1 MPTKEKSIPGI
12 LKGIRKSAM
21 PVDVEPMLATLVS
34 KPASEGSWVYEVK
47 WDGFRAIAYKN
58 EKVVDLK
65 SRNLKSFNEKFYPIH
80 KAIANLPVNAVIDG
94 EIVVLDK
101 KGRPDFSAL
110 QAWRSE
116 ADGTLVFIAF
126 DILWLN
132 GQNLMDLPL
141 KDRRKILKDT
151 IPGKGSIRFSDSFN
165 VTGDEFFG
173 LINKMGLEGIMA
185 KKPDS
190 LYKPGLR
197 TKDWLKI
204 KTQRHQE
211 VVIGG
216 YTINEN
222 TSRLF
227 SSLLTGIFENGEFVY
242 TGSVGTGFNKKT
254 QKDILDMVNP
264 LKIKKCP
271 FNVEPEYNKPS
282 RFRPNPPKAEVVWV
296 KPEVVA
302 EITYKTV
309 TTDGKFR
316 HPSFKGIREDKSAGQ
331 VVREVPAFQEE
342 KGSKENKQEVQII
355 PGVEEK
361 GRSTFLNPSE
371 ESQTREING
380 KTIKFSS
387 LSKAYWP
394 EQGITKRDLLNYYYR
409 IAPYILPYIVDRPQ
423 TMYRFPGGIHKK
435 GFYQKDVKGKVPAW
449 LPTYNYYS
457 ETDEREKEFPVCSD
471 EAGLLY
477 LVSLGCISMNP
488 WSSRKEDPDHPDWCI
503 LDLDPDNNPFE
514 QVIEAAQKIRQL
526 LDAIGV
532 PSYCKTSG
540 STGLHIYIPLERK
553 YTFEDSKEFGR
564 AIVKVVQQQ
573 LPDFTSIE
581 RLTSKRKGKVYL
593 DFLQNRPQATVA
605 SPYSVRARPGA
616 PVSMPLYWDGIKKG
630 LKILDFTI
638 HNAFEK
644 AKEQG
649 DVFSGLLGK
658 GIDMERALERLK
670 ELK

>member
-1 MPTKEKSIPGI
+1 MKKNKKT
-12 LKGIRKSAM
+12 AM
-21 PVDVEPMLATLVS
+21 PFDVEPMLATLTS
-34 KPASEGSWVYEVK
+34 KPSEEGSWVYEVK

-58 EKVVDLK
+58 EKVVELK
-65 SRNLKSFNEKFYPIH
+65 SRNLKSFNEKFYPLH
-80 KAIANLPVNAVIDG
+80 KAISKLSVNAVIDG

-101 KGRPDFSAL
+101 KGMPDFAAL

-116 ADGTLVFIAF
+116 ADGTLVFIVF

-132 GQNLMDLPL
+132 GQNLMNLPL
-141 KDRRKILKDT
+141 TDRRKILKDT
-151 IPGKGSIRFSDSFN
+151 IPGKGSIRFSDSFD
-165 VTGDEFFG
+165 VAGADFFS
-173 LINKMGLEGIMA
+173 LVNKMGLEGIVA

-222 TSRLF
+222 TSRQF
-227 SSLLTGIFENGEFVY
+227 SSLLTGIIENGDFVY
-242 TGSVGTGFNKKT
+242 TGSVGTGFYKKT
-254 QKDILDMVNP
+254 QKDILERLRP
-264 LKIKKCP
+264 LVISKSP

-316 HPSFKGIREDKSAGQ
+316 HPSFKGLREDKSADQ
-331 VVREVPAFQEE
+331 VVREVPVQLAEE
-342 KGSKENKQEVQII
+342 TGGNAHDMEAQII
-355 PGVEEK
+355 PGIEEK

-387 LSKAYWP
+387 LSKVYWP
-394 EQGITKRDLLNYYYR
+394 EDGITKRDLLNYYYR
-409 IAPYILPYIVDRPQ
+409 IAPFILPYIKDRPQ
-423 TMYRFPGGIHKK
+423 TMYRFPSGIHKK
-435 GFYQKDVKGKVPAW
+435 GFYQKDVKGKVPDW

-457 ETDEREKEFPVCSD
+457 EKDEREKEFPVCSD

-488 WSSRKEDPDHPDWCI
+488 WSSRMDDPDHPDWCI
-503 LDLDPDNNPFE
+503 LDLDPDKNPFE
-514 QVIEAAQKIRQL
+514 QVIEAAQVIRQV
-526 LDAIGV
+526 LDAINV

-553 YTFEDSKEFGR
+553 YTYEDSKEFGR

-616 PVSMPLYWDGIKKG
+616 PVSMPLPWDEVKNG
-630 LKILDFTI
+630 LQIRDFTI
-638 HNAFEK
+638 YNAFER

-649 DVFSGLLGK
+649 DIFTGVLGK
-658 GIDMERALERLK
+658 GIDMEGALERLK
-670 ELK
+670 ELI

>member
-1 MPTKEKSIPGI
+1 
-12 LKGIRKSAM
+12 M

-34 KPASEGSWVYEVK
+34 KPSGEGRWVFEVK

-58 EKVVDLK
+58 EELAELK
-65 SRNLKSFNEKFYPIH
+65 SRNLKSFSEKFYPLH
-80 KAIANLPVNAVIDG
+80 KAVASLPVNAVIDG

-101 KGRPDFSAL
+101 KGMPDFSAL
-110 QAWRSE
+110 QSWRSE

-132 GQNLMDLPL
+132 GVNLMNLPL
-141 KDRRKILKDT
+141 TERRKVLKET
-151 IPGKGSIRFSDSFN
+151 IPGKGSIRFSDSFE
-165 VTGDEFFG
+165 VEGADFFK

-185 KKPDS
+185 KNPDS
-190 LYKPGLR
+190 VYKPGQR
-197 TKDWLKI
+197 SKDWLKI
-204 KTQRHQE
+204 KTQRQQE
-211 VVIGG
+211 VIIGG

-222 TSRLF
+222 TTRQF
-227 SSLLTGIFENGEFVY
+227 SSLLTGIYENGEFVY
-242 TGSVGTGFNKKT
+242 TGSVGTGFNKKS
-254 QKDILDMVNP
+254 QQDIVNRLNP
-264 LKIKKCP
+264 LKISKSP

-302 EITYKTV
+302 EITFKTV

-316 HPSFKGIREDKSAGQ
+316 HPSFKGLREDKSAGE
-331 VVREVPAFQEE
+331 VVKEVPVLAAEE
-342 KGSKENKQEVQII
+342 AVSRDSNLEGRII
-355 PGVEEK
+355 PGAEEK

-380 KTIKFSS
+380 KTIRFSN
-387 LSKAYWP
+387 LSKLYWP
-394 EQGITKRDLLNYYYR
+394 EEKITKRDLLNYYYR
-409 IAPYILPYIVDRPQ
+409 IAPFILPYIKDRPQ
-423 TMYRFPGGIHKK
+423 TMYRFPSGIHKK
-435 GFYQKDVKGKVPAW
+435 GFYQKDVKGKVAEW
-449 LPTYNYYS
+449 LPTYSYYS

-488 WSSRKEDPDHPDWCI
+488 WSSRMDDPDHPDWCI
-503 LDLDPDNNPFE
+503 LDLDPDKNPFE
-514 QVIEAAQKIRQL
+514 EVIEAAQVIREV

-532 PSYCKTSG
+532 PSFCKTSG
-540 STGLHIYIPLERK
+540 STGLHIYMPLERK
-553 YTFEDSKEFGR
+553 YTYEDSKEFGR
-564 AIVKVVQQQ
+564 AIVKVVQQR
-573 LPDFTSIE
+573 LPGFTSIE
-581 RLTSKRKGKVYL
+581 RLTSNRKGKVYL

-616 PVSMPLYWDGIKKG
+616 PVSMPLPWDEIKKG
-630 LKILDFTI
+630 LQIRDFTI
-638 HNAFEK
+638 YNAFEK

-649 DVFSGLLGK
+649 DVFTGVLGK

-670 ELK
+670 EL